1 MKVRASIVIL
11 AALVAL
17 MVASGASARHMS
29 SHSNAKQAVHALK
42 KVDRHVHHRILSR
55 AVRQY

>member
-29 SHSNAKQAVHALK
+29 SHSNVKQAVHALK
-42 KVDRHVHHRILSR
+42 
-55 AVRQY
+55 